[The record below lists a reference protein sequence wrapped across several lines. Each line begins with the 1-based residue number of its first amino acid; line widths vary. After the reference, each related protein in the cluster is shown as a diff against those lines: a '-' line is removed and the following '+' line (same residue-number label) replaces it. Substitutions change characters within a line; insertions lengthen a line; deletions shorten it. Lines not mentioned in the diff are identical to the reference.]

1 MNTSRID
8 IKNTAANIS
17 RLRIENNLS
26 VKDIQEALGFNTP
39 QAFYKWQRGETLP
52 SIDNLVILADIYGVG
67 INQIVAVCKAD
78 DR

>member
-8 IKNTAANIS
+8 VTNTAKNIS

-26 VKDIQEALGFNTP
+26 IRDVQDALGFNTP

-52 SIDNLVILADIYGVG
+52 SLDNLVILADLFKVRMDE
-67 INQIVAVCKAD
+67 IVAVRKD
-78 DR
+78 DD